1 MGRWLRSCW
10 RKREERC
17 VNPQPPARSVVPR
30 EGENPVNADAWVD
43 PRVTRVRAAGLESY
57 LLAHGWKRVPHPR
70 KQLMVFEGPLD
81 DDGEPFIL
89 VAPSSERLRDFTS
102 GIVRV
107 IESLYVIEDRHAVEI
122 LNDI

>member
-1 MGRWLRSCW
+1 
-10 RKREERC
+10 
-17 VNPQPPARSVVPR
+17 
-30 EGENPVNADAWVD
+30 VNADAWVD

-89 VAPSSERLRDFTS
+89 VAPSSERFRDFTS

-122 LNDI
+122 LNDILKESLPPAPPVAPDGVNAPVGTP